1 MPVARL
7 RPISRRVA
15 ALDLH
20 GRFQVAAFL
29 VRHERGLA
37 LVDAGFPR
45 WEYAVLTAA
54 ESLPQPNRITHILLT
69 HAHSD
74 HVGAAAAVAQLT
86 GAEIVCSEAERPY
99 VEGRSLARA
108 ARGMLPR
115 TVLSLNHW
123 FAQRRVPPIRVDR
136 TVTEDEVICGLRVV
150 LVPGHTPGQMALVHD
165 DDALVLCADA
175 LFHVGGSVGHDP
187 IPGLTAD
194 PWTAER
200 SMARIAQ
207 LGVADVAP
215 SHGPALLGDAPERI
229 ERFLESRRR
238 GARERPDGP
247 TPRSSA

>member
-20 GRFQVAAFL
+20 GRFQVATFL

-54 ESLPQPNRITHILLT
+54 ESLPQPNQITHILLT

-74 HVGAAAAVAQLT
+74 HVGAAAAIARLT
-86 GAEIVCSEAERPY
+86 GAEIVCSEPERAY
-99 VEGRSLARA
+99 IEGRSLARA
-108 ARGMLPR
+108 ARGALPR
-115 TVLSLNHW
+115 TVLTLNHW
-123 FAQRRVPPIRVDR
+123 LAQRRVPHIRVDR
-136 TVTEDEVICGLRVV
+136 TVTEGELVCGLRPIF
-150 LVPGHTPGQMALVHD
+150 VPGHTPGQMALVHD
-165 DDALVLCADA
+165 DDGLVLCADA
-175 LFHVGGSVGHDP
+175 LFHVGEEIGHDP

-194 PWTAER
+194 LATAEQ

-207 LGVADVAP
+207 LGIADVAP
-215 SHGPALLGDAPERI
+215 SHGPALIGDAPGRI
-229 ERFLESRRR
+229 ERFLESRM
-238 GARERPDGP
+238 
-247 TPRSSA
+247 RS

>member
-29 VRHERGLA
+29 VRHSGGLA

-54 ESLPQPNRITHILLT
+54 QSLPQPNRITHILLT

-74 HVGAAAAVAQLT
+74 HVGAAAEIARLT
-86 GAEIVCSEAERPY
+86 GAEILCSAAERPY
-99 VEGRSLARA
+99 VEGRSLARGA
-108 ARGMLPR
+108 CGVLPR
-115 TVLSLNHW
+115 AVLTLNHW
-123 FAQRRVPPIRVDR
+123 LVQRRVPRIRIDR
-136 TVTEDEVICGLRVV
+136 TVDEGEVVCGLRVV
-150 LVPGHTPGQMALVHD
+150 LLPGHTPGQMALVHD
-165 DDALVLCADA
+165 DDRLVLCADA
-175 LFHVGGSVGHDP
+175 LFHVGDAIGYDP

-194 PWTAER
+194 VAAAER

-229 ERFLESRRR
+229 ERFLELRSRR
-238 GARERPDGP
+238 ADERPPAG
-247 TPRSSA
+247 